1 MGLIVNEQIEKLPE
15 ILDRPPRSFLAEFFD
30 IAEAII
36 VAIVASVLILTLV
49 FRTGYVDGSSME
61 DTMHEN
67 DRYIVSGL
75 FYTPKQGD
83 IIVFQPNIP
92 NEEKKLWVKRVIATE
107 GQTVY
112 IDPVEHTVY
121 VDNVL
126 LNEEYI
132 SQPTVPGMT
141 ENPIIVPEG
150 YIFILGDNRGVSRD
164 SRDASVGCMDTR
176 RIVGRVLFRFYPFN
190 KIGSIK

>member
-1 MGLIVNEQIEKLPE
+1 MSEQAEKLSE
-15 ILDRPPRSFLAEFFD
+15 AKELPPRSFLAEFFD

-83 IIVFQPNIP
+83 IIVFQPNIAD
-92 NEEKKLWVKRVIATE
+92 EEKKLWVKRVIATE
-107 GQTVY
+107 GQTVF
-112 IDPVEHTVY
+112 IDPADHSVY
-121 VDNVL
+121 VDNVK
-126 LNEEYI
+126 LNEPYLT
-132 SQPTVPGMT
+132 QQTNPGGT
-141 ENPIIVPEG
+141 ENPMTVPPG
-150 YIFILGDNRGVSRD
+150 YIFVMGDNRGVSRD
-164 SRDASVGCMDTR
+164 SRDATVGCIDTR